1 MKLRDAILNNFW
13 LKVFSL
19 LMATMIWFAVQSNL
33 PADTRNLQNPFQ
45 SFEARDLVRPVVIT
59 TSASNQTV
67 FSINPSEV
75 RVTFRVDKTISK
87 RLKATDI
94 QAYIDLTDP
103 RQVNGTFPIKIN
115 APRRG
120 ISDIDV
126 WPQNAHVEPEKKN

>member
-1 MKLRDAILNNFW
+1 M
-13 LKVFSL
+13 
-19 LMATMIWFAVQSNL
+19 
-33 PADTRNLQNPFQ
+33 
-45 SFEARDLVRPVVIT
+45 RPVVIT

-75 RVTFRVDKTISK
+75 RVTFRVAKTISK
-87 RLKATDI
+87 RLKPTDI

-126 WPQNAHVEPEKKN
+126 WPTRAKVVFYGAAVLAVVDVGYYVVTRGLSGLDALAFLLVLGACGFAMWRVWRDQHTYS